1 MNVILPDKLKA
12 LAREIAEAEKNN
24 SIDEYTLESMLSG
37 LSLNELLALDNYII
51 EILEDCEMK
60 NFDKKE
66 NL

>member
-24 SIDEYTLESMLSG
+24 SINEYTLESMLSG
-37 LSLNELLALDNYII
+37 LSLDELLALDNYII

>member
-12 LAREIAEAEKNN
+12 LARAIAEAEKNN